1 MRTKRSR
8 DARLVDKFNKQRDDK
23 AAESLASRPVRPTAD
38 RDDAHGSDREEE
50 DLKVPPGGTVSLVS
64 SQCFHVLYIYLLNQ
78 SKKKKCP
85 YHQVKKERLTVQRN

>member
-23 AAESLASRPVRPTAD
+23 AAESLASRPVRTTTD
-38 RDDAHGSDREEE
+38 RDDAHGSDTEEE

-64 SQCFHVLYIYLLNQ
+64 SQCFDVLYIYLLNQ
-78 SKKKKCP
+78 SKKKNVSIPSGENRK
-85 YHQVKKERLTVQRN
+85 T